1 MSKSRERAVVL
12 GGSIAGLLA
21 ARVLADEYADVTV
34 VERDLLPDTPAG
46 RRGVPHGLH
55 THALLP
61 RGGAIV
67 EDLFPGLTAGLVAD
81 GALVG
86 DVLAD
91 AHWYVGG
98 RLLRPART
106 GLPVISGTRALLEG
120 AIRSRLRELPNVR
133 ILDGWDIAGVG
144 ASDDGRRIVSARV
157 TSLHGLGSWVLPA
170 DVVVDATGRGSR
182 TPRWLTDLGYTAPV
196 EDRVRI
202 DLAYA
207 TRLFEL
213 PPGMMADRFAVVTA
227 RFPGQHRSAVMQR
240 VEGDRVMVTLAGVL
254 GQRPPAELADF
265 IGYAKTLA
273 VPDTYELVRAARPVG
288 SASTFRVP
296 VYSRRRYEQLTDFPA
311 GLLVTGDAAC
321 AFNPVYA
328 QGMTVAALDALT
340 LRDELRRSGSDAPD
354 PARFFAE
361 LARSLEA
368 PWNLAVGQDL
378 AIPGVVGPPLPPSPL
393 TPEYMNALRMLAT
406 QDPAVSTAFMRVAA
420 LVDPP
425 SALMHPSVAARVEA
439 AMGALVP

>member
-1 MSKSRERAVVL
+1 MSNSRERAVVL

-21 ARVLADEYADVTV
+21 ARVLADEYRHVTV
-34 VERDLLPDTPAG
+34 VERDLLPRAAEG

-61 RGGAIV
+61 RGGEIV
-67 EDLFPGLTAGLVAD
+67 EDLFPGLTAEVIAH

-106 GLPVISGTRALLEG
+106 GLPVISATRALLEG
-120 AIRSRLRELPNVR
+120 AIRDRVRALPNVR
-133 ILDGWDIAGVG
+133 FMDGWDIVGIG
-144 ASDDGRRIVSARV
+144 ASEDRRRIVSARI
-157 TSLHGLGSWVLPA
+157 TSLHGHGSWVLPA
-170 DVVVDATGRGSR
+170 DLVVDATGRGSR
-182 TPRWLTDLGYTAPV
+182 TPRWLTELGYTAPV

-207 TRLFEL
+207 TQLFEV

-254 GQRPPAELADF
+254 GERPPSELAEF
-265 IGYAKTLA
+265 IAYARTLA
-273 VPDTYELVRAARPVG
+273 VPDTYELVRVARPIG
-288 SASTFRVP
+288 SPSTFRFP
-296 VYSRRRYEQLTDFPA
+296 AYARRRYEQLSSFPS

-328 QGMTVAALDALT
+328 QGMTIAALDAMT
-340 LRDELRRSGSDAPD
+340 LRSTLREGAGAPD
-354 PARFFAE
+354 PLSYFAE
-361 LARSLEA
+361 LAQSLEA
-368 PWNLAVGQDL
+368 PWNLAVGQDM

-393 TPEYMNALRMLAT
+393 KPEYMAALRTLAT
-406 QDPAVSTAFMRVAA
+406 EDPVVSAAFMRVNS

-425 SALMHPSVAARVEA
+425 SALVHPSLAARVQA
-439 AMGALVP
+439 ALALTS